1 MSPVVASPPIELP
14 PAPSVRHRSARCP
27 RSLRGAAQ
35 SRRALLIGG
44 RRALIGGVA
53 RQPQRPQPR
62 SLFPHRLQFGL
73 ILGHCLL
80 GFTQLLLL
88 LEQRSSAT
96 IRVIGIHA
104 QYRNSLV
111 RPKIRTTHVG
121 LTKLVAEKFST
132 ARVV

>member
-1 MSPVVASPPIELP
+1 
-14 PAPSVRHRSARCP
+14 
-27 RSLRGAAQ
+27 LRGAAQ

-53 RQPQRPQPR
+53 SQPERAQPR
-62 SLFPHRLQFGL
+62 SLFPHRPQSGL

-80 GFTQLLLL
+80 GFTQLLLF
-88 LEQRSSAT
+88 LEQRSGAT

-104 QYRNSLV
+104 QYRNSSV

-121 LTKLVAEKFST
+121 LTKLVAGKLST